1 MDQII
6 PRILRFDRFE
16 LDLMRGCVR
25 VAGRDLDLRPKAFHL
40 LCHLAENAGRLVSKQ
55 ELHDAVWGHVTVS
68 DDALVQCIRELRQKL
83 GDADRVMIRTVPR
96 RGYLLDACKDL
107 GDKDLAGKDLAAKD
121 LAGKDLAGKDLDST
135 DVPDVALAATAPPE
149 AARALPR
156 RWYAGAPARWVA
168 AIVVVALVFA
178 SVPVARSVYPQPRNL
193 VSLADARHLAQLAAE
208 KELPL
213 PAFHIT
219 SLAEDVP
226 DAMRRFVG
234 VWVSDTGWVY
244 SDRQFMVIV
253 TSVTRRGEVSGYL
266 VNGPSRPYS
275 RMKGPA
281 FAMAFKG
288 YINAG
293 TLRYD
298 GYVGMYLA
306 NLDRD
311 GGMEFKLVFQDG
323 VTTKAMLK
331 QIWTLPKGG
340 RTEAAEQAGGPV
352 VPVPG
357 RDRG

>member
-6 PRILRFDRFE
+6 PRILSFDRFE
-16 LDLMRGCVR
+16 LDLTRGCVR

-55 ELHDAVWGHVTVS
+55 ELHDAVWCHVAVS

-83 GDADRVMIRTVPR
+83 GDVDRMVIRTVPR
-96 RGYLLDACKDL
+96 RGYLLDVGKDSA
-107 GDKDLAGKDLAAKD
+107 GKNLAGK
-121 LAGKDLAGKDLDST
+121 

-149 AARALPR
+149 APAARALPR
-156 RWYAGAPARWVA
+156 PWYLAAPARWA
-168 AIVVVALVFA
+168 AAVVVVALVLVSF
-178 SVPVARSVYPQPRNL
+178 PVATWVTPLPRDL
-193 VSLADARHLAQLAAE
+193 VSVADARNLAQLAAE

-226 DAMRRFVG
+226 DAIRRFVG
-234 VWVSDTGWVY
+234 VWVSDTGWAY

-253 TSVTRRGEVSGYL
+253 TSVTRRGDVSGYF
-266 VNGPSRPYS
+266 VNGPSKPYS

-298 GYVGMYLA
+298 GYVGMHLA
-306 NLDRD
+306 DLDRE
-311 GGMEFKLVFQDG
+311 GSMEFKLIFQDG
-323 VTTKAMLK
+323 VITRARLK
-331 QIWTLPKGG
+331 PIWTLPKGG
-340 RTEAAEQAGGPV
+340 RIEAAERAGGGLEHSAV
-352 VPVPG
+352 TQFLALAG
-357 RDRG
+357 HDRRGLVQDGKK

>member
-6 PRILRFDRFE
+6 PRILSFERFE
-16 LDLMRGCVR
+16 LDLTRGCVR

-55 ELHDAVWGHVTVS
+55 ELHDAVWGHVAVS

-83 GDADRVMIRTVPR
+83 GDVDRMVIRTVPR
-96 RGYLLDACKDL
+96 RGYLLDAGKML
-107 GDKDLAGKDLAAKD
+107 ARKNVTDKDLADKDLADKN
-121 LAGKDLAGKDLDST
+121 LADKNL
-135 DVPDVALAATAPPE
+135 PDGALAATAPPDAP
-149 AARALPR
+149 AAHALPR
-156 RWYAGAPARWVA
+156 PWYAGARARWVA
-168 AIVVVALVFA
+168 AIAVVALVVA
-178 SVPVARSVYPQPRNL
+178 SVPLTRSVYPPPRDL
-193 VSLADARHLAQLAAE
+193 VSAADARHLAQLAAE

-226 DAMRRFVG
+226 DAIRRFVG

-253 TSVTRRGEVSGYL
+253 TSATKRGDVSGYL
-266 VNGPSRPYS
+266 VNGPSKPHS
-275 RMKGPA
+275 RTQGPA
-281 FAMAFKG
+281 FSMAFKG

-293 TLRYD
+293 ALRYD

-306 NLDRD
+306 NLDRE
-311 GGMEFKLVFQDG
+311 GSMEFKLIFQDG
-323 VTTKAMLK
+323 VTAKARLK

-340 RTEAAEQAGGPV
+340 PTESAERAGGGAGPFA
-352 VPVPG
+352 
-357 RDRG
+357 RL

>member
-6 PRILRFDRFE
+6 PRILSFDRFE

-55 ELHDAVWGHVTVS
+55 ELHDAVWGQVVVS

-83 GDADRVMIRTVPR
+83 GDVDRTVIRTVPR
-96 RGYLLDACKDL
+96 RGYLLDAGEVLARKDL
-107 GDKDLAGKDLAAKD
+107 
-121 LAGKDLAGKDLDST
+121 
-135 DVPDVALAATAPPE
+135 PDVALAATAPPD
-149 AARALPR
+149 APAMHALPR
-156 RWYAGAPARWVA
+156 PWYVVPARWVA
-168 AIVVVALVFA
+168 AIAVVALVFA
-178 SVPVARSVYPQPRNL
+178 SVPAGRSVYAPRDL
-193 VSLADARHLAQLAAE
+193 VSAADARQLAQLAAE

-213 PAFHIT
+213 PAFRIT

-226 DAMRRFVG
+226 DAIRRFVG
-234 VWVSDTGWVY
+234 VWVSDTGWAY

-253 TSVTRRGEVSGYL
+253 TSVTKRGDVSGYL
-266 VNGPSRPYS
+266 VNGPSKPYS
-275 RMKGPA
+275 RTQGPA

-306 NLDRD
+306 NLNRE
-311 GGMEFKLVFQDG
+311 GNMEFKLIFQDG
-323 VTTKAMLK
+323 VITKAGLK

-340 RTEAAEQAGGPV
+340 PTEAAERTGGGARAV
-352 VPVPG
+352 A
-357 RDRG
+357 RL